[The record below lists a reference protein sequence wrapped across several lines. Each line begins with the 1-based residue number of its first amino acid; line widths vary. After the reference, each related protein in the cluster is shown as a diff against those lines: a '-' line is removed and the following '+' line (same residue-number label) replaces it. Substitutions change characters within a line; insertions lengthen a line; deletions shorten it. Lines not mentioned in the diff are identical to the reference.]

1 MKQPRFS
8 GVIPPVPTLFDAHG
22 EFDGVAQA
30 ILIEHLV
37 SSPVNGLF
45 FLGSAGEFAHMSE
58 AQRAQV
64 AEFCIKK
71 VAGRKPVLIG
81 IAHCGTQQTIDA
93 GLHAQKLGASG
104 VVVVNPWYNPLSD
117 ANLLSHYKTIA
128 SALELPILLYNFPA
142 LTGQAIPVPVIRELA
157 LSCPNIVGLKDTVD
171 TLSHIRETIHAVK
184 PDRPDFAIFAGYDEY
199 LLGTLILGG
208 DGCIPASANFAPQLT
223 CGILEA
229 WRKQDLSRAIELQQ
243 SLSWIP
249 PLYSMDLPFYNA
261 VKYALRLVGLNI
273 PVYSLPP
280 ATPLTEDMK
289 VEIENILNRAGV
301 INTQEKAL
309 K

>member
-30 ILIEHLV
+30 MLIEHLV

-223 CGILEA
+223 CGILDA

>member
-1 MKQPRFS
+1 MNQPRFS

-22 EFDGVAQA
+22 EFDGTAQA
-30 ILIEHLV
+30 LLIEHLV
-37 SSPVNGLF
+37 ASPINGLF

-64 AEFCIKK
+64 AEFCVKK

-93 GLHAQKLGASG
+93 GLHAQKIGASG
-104 VVVVNPWYNPLSD
+104 VVVVNPWYNPLSE
-117 ANLLSHYKTIA
+117 ANLLRHYKSIA

-142 LTGQAIPVPVIRELA
+142 LTGQSIPVNVILELA
-157 LSCPNIVGLKDTVD
+157 LNCPNIVGLKDTVD

-184 PDRPDFAIFAGYDEY
+184 PVRPDFAIFAGYDEY

-223 CGILEA
+223 CGILDA
-229 WRKQDLSRAIELQQ
+229 WRKQDLPRAIELQQ

-249 PLYSMDLPFYNA
+249 SLYSTDLPFYNA
-261 VKYALRLVGLNI
+261 VKYAIKLTGVNI
-273 PVYSLPP
+273 PVHSLAP
-280 ATPLTEDMK
+280 ATPLTEEMK
-289 VEIENILNRAGV
+289 VEIGNILRRAGV
-301 INTQEKAL
+301 INSAS
-309 K
+309 

>member
-30 ILIEHLV
+30 MLIEHLV

-184 PDRPDFAIFAGYDEY
+184 PHRPDFAIFAGYDEY

-229 WRKQDLSRAIELQQ
+229 WRKQDLLRAIELQQ

>member
-30 ILIEHLV
+30 MLIEHLV

-58 AQRAQV
+58 ALRAQV

-184 PDRPDFAIFAGYDEY
+184 PHRPDFAIFAGYDEY

>member
-30 ILIEHLV
+30 MLIEHLV

-184 PDRPDFAIFAGYDEY
+184 PHRPDFAIFAGYDEY

-229 WRKQDLSRAIELQQ
+229 WSKQDLSRAIELQQ

>member
-8 GVIPPVPTLFDAHG
+8 GVIPPVPTLFDSHG

-37 SSPVNGLF
+37 SSPINGLF

-117 ANLLSHYKTIA
+117 ANLLAHYKTIA

-223 CGILEA
+223 CGILDA
-229 WRKQDLSRAIELQQ
+229 WRKQDLPRAIELQQ
-243 SLSWIP
+243 SLSCIP

-280 ATPLTEDMK
+280 ATPLTEEMK

-301 INTQEKAL
+301 INTQK
-309 K
+309 

>member
-184 PDRPDFAIFAGYDEY
+184 PHRPDFAIFAGYDEY

-229 WRKQDLSRAIELQQ
+229 WSKQDLSRAIELQQ

>member
-1 MKQPRFS
+1 MNQPRFS

-22 EFDGVAQA
+22 EFDGTAQA
-30 ILIEHLV
+30 LLIEHLLA
-37 SSPVNGLF
+37 SPINGLF

-64 AEFCIKK
+64 AEFCVKK

-93 GLHAQKLGASG
+93 GLHAQKIGASG
-104 VVVVNPWYNPLSD
+104 VVVVNPWYNPLSE
-117 ANLLSHYKTIA
+117 ANLLRHYKSIA

-142 LTGQAIPVPVIRELA
+142 LTGQSIPVNVIRELA
-157 LSCPNIVGLKDTVD
+157 LNCPNIIGLKDTVD

-184 PDRPDFAIFAGYDEY
+184 PVRPDFAIFAGYDEY

-223 CGILEA
+223 CGILDA
-229 WRKQDLSRAIELQQ
+229 WRKQDLPRAIELQQ

-249 PLYSMDLPFYNA
+249 SLYSTDLPFYNA
-261 VKYALRLVGLNI
+261 VKYAIKLTGVNI
-273 PVYSLPP
+273 PVHSLAP
-280 ATPLTEDMK
+280 ATPLTEEMK
-289 VEIENILNRAGV
+289 VEIGNILRRAGV
-301 INTQEKAL
+301 INSAS
-309 K
+309 

>member
-1 MKQPRFS
+1 MNQPRFS
-8 GVIPPVPTLFDAHG
+8 GVIPPVPTLFDEHG
-22 EFDGVAQA
+22 EFDGTAQA
-30 ILIEHLV
+30 LLIEHLV
-37 SSPVNGLF
+37 ASPINGLF

-64 AEFCIKK
+64 AEFCVKK

-93 GLHAQKLGASG
+93 GLHAQKVGASG
-104 VVVVNPWYNPLSD
+104 VVVVNPWYNPLSE
-117 ANLLSHYKTIA
+117 ANLLRHYKTIA

-142 LTGQAIPVPVIRELA
+142 LTGQSIPVNVIRELA

-171 TLSHIRETIHAVK
+171 TLSHIRETLHAVK
-184 PDRPDFAIFAGYDEY
+184 PERPDFAVFAGYDEY
-199 LLGTLILGG
+199 LLGTLIIGG

-223 CGILEA
+223 CGILDA

-249 PLYSMDLPFYNA
+249 SLYSMDLPFYNA
-261 VKYALRLVGLNI
+261 VKYAIKLTGVNI
-273 PVYSLPP
+273 PVHSLAP
-280 ATPLTEDMK
+280 ATPLTEEMK
-289 VEIENILNRAGV
+289 VEIGNILRRAGV
-301 INTQEKAL
+301 INSAT
-309 K
+309 